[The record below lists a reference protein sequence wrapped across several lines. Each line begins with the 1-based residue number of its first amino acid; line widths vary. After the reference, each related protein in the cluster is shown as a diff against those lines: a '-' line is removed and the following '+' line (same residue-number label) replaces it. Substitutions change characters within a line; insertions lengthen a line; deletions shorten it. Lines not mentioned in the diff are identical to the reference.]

1 MTMFV
6 DTSGWIALF
15 DKSDQYFPT
24 AIKHWREMLNEP
36 LTLLTTDY
44 VLDETLTHLLYR
56 CGRKVA
62 LQFGD
67 WAFATSHLE
76 IQFIDNE
83 VWQAAWE
90 MFQAYEDKQWAFT
103 DCTSFIVMQRQQVW
117 QAFSFDQ
124 HFEQAGFR
132 LWPGAAGN

>member
-62 LQFGD
+62 LQFGH
-67 WAFATSHLE
+67 WAFATSYLE
-76 IQFIDNE
+76 IQFVDNE

-90 MFQAYEDKQWAFT
+90 MIQAYEDKQWAFT
-103 DCTSFIVMQRQQVW
+103 DCTSFIVMQQRQVW
-117 QAFSFDQ
+117 QAFSFDP

>member
-1 MTMFV
+1 MNLFV
-6 DTSGWIALF
+6 DSSGWIALF
-15 DKSDQYFPT
+15 GDRDKFHPQAVAAYRGLT
-24 AIKHWREMLNEP
+24 NQRLN
-36 LTLLTTDY
+36 LLTTDY

-62 LQFGD
+62 LQFGH
-67 WAFATSHLE
+67 WAFATSYLE
-76 IQFIDNE
+76 IQFVDNE

-117 QAFSFDQ
+117 QAFSFDP
-124 HFEQAGFR
+124 HFEQAGYR

>member
-24 AIKHWREMLNEP
+24 ATKHWREMLNEP

-56 CGRKVA
+56 CGRNVA
-62 LQFGD
+62 LQFGH
-67 WAFATSHLE
+67 WAFSTAYLE

-83 VWQAAWE
+83 VWQAAWQ
-90 MFQAYEDKQWAFT
+90 MFQSYADKQWAFT
-103 DCTSFIVMQRQQVW
+103 DCTSFIVMQQQQVW

-124 HFEQAGFR
+124 HFEQAGFQ
-132 LWPGAAGN
+132 LWPGESG